1 MKAVL
6 KWGAIGF
13 VVLVVIVAIA
23 GGGSDKKSNEEAAQP
38 TPPAAP
44 VETTPA
50 ADTSTPAAAPAKP
63 SPKPKPSCGNR
74 ASDDCTPRVAS
85 NKSVRVDALT
95 WRATHVRVAKTLGE
109 TQFGTGATAD
119 GRFVIVKLRVTSDR
133 DESATLSDNV
143 IQIETADGR
152 KYDADLEGTTAALT
166 SGEDP
171 LFLETLGPDQSTTS
185 TVVFDLPQKVIAE
198 RPSLRFNELG
208 FGSTHGYIR
217 LPQAT

>member
-23 GGGSDKKSNEEAAQP
+23 GGGSDKKSNEEGAQP
-38 TPPAAP
+38 AAPPAAPAETAPAATTPPAAAARP
-44 VETTPA
+44 RPA
-50 ADTSTPAAAPAKP
+50 A
-63 SPKPKPSCGNR
+63 KPSCGNR
-74 ASDDCTPRVAS
+74 ASDDCTPHVAS